1 MTHDDP
7 LIRALVRLLSS
18 AGRVPTAEFSASERS
33 ALVEFS
39 RSNGGLR
46 LVMVGRKSDYAIT
59 NRAALE
65 RHINQ
70 LQPGV
75 WVPEAP
81 ASFTP
86 AATAEADPGAAEGC
100 YLLLKAISPD
110 ARWIDDSANPPRTLI
125 LAPLQQAT
133 GVVAL
138 ALKYNDA
145 WHTTGL
151 LWLVERQSQFDSN
164 DWLPAGA
171 SGTLAYCVAPDRR
184 TLQQWL
190 AHRQRAQALR
200 HVTAVTS

>member
-7 LIRALVRLLSS
+7 LVRALVRLLSS
-18 AGRVPTAEFSASERS
+18 AGRVATAEFSASERS

-39 RSNGGLR
+39 RSQGGVR

-65 RHINQ
+65 RHLNQ

-75 WVPEAP
+75 WVPKVPDSLAP
-81 ASFTP
+81 A
-86 AATAEADPGAAEGC
+86 AAAKDDRGAAQGC

-110 ARWIDDSANPPRTLI
+110 ACWIDGSANPPRTLM

-138 ALKYNDA
+138 ALQCNDA
-145 WHTTGL
+145 WHTMST
-151 LWLVERQSQFDSN
+151 LWLVERQSQFDRN
-164 DWLPAGA
+164 DGLPPGA
-171 SGTLAYCVAPDRR
+171 SGTLAYCVSTDPQA
-184 TLQQWL
+184 LQQWL
-190 AHRQRAQALR
+190 AHRRRAQAVR
-200 HVTAVTS
+200 HLTVTTP